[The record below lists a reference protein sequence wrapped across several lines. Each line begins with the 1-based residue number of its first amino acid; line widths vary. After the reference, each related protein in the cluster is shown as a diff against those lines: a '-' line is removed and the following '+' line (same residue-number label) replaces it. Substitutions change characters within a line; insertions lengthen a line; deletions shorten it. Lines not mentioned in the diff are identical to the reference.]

1 MVKVTVVYLGKSNCG
16 SVNVLIILPFMLFW
30 SLFFCKVN
38 QTCWIISPIRY
49 GYYFVGGI
57 CGTLPRLLCVEVYP
71 KKRVYIFFIKRE
83 GLVKS
88 ANRLDLINGVG
99 HSGDRIDNWVY
110 FQRSGRNVQGPNTYK
125 LHLEISIISVT
136 GTVVR
141 GTSKN
146 KEWC

>member
-1 MVKVTVVYLGKSNCG
+1 MFWLYSPSCFFGLCFSAKFIKQIEAATATKKYFFSFYVWYL
-16 SVNVLIILPFMLFW
+16 LYL
-30 SLFFCKVN
+30 
-38 QTCWIISPIRY
+38 
-49 GYYFVGGI
+49 VGGI

-71 KKRVYIFFIKRE
+71 KKGVYIFFIKRE